1 MMPENQV
8 QKAIA
13 VIKSLG
19 ELEELTKSI
28 RSLYDNGWAG
38 RMTPDS
44 SSSALFDG
52 LNTPGLNTPQL
63 ITK

>member
-1 MMPENQV
+1 MPENQV

-28 RSLYDNGWAG
+28 RSLYDMG
-38 RMTPDS
+38 
-44 SSSALFDG
+44 G
-52 LNTPGLNTPQL
+52 LVE
-63 ITK
+63 